1 MSNPLLKPN
10 DPRFRQP
17 AMRDQAGTNRF
28 GEEAEPSNEKI
39 AVGDAFATTSGDAR
53 PFDPRYEAQQPSRS
67 GILFVLGG
75 LGWIGAAVGVLALLE
90 WTATGWICP
99 LLGLG
104 PAGAAALLA
113 WEDLKAIRVG
123 AMADQNHPATR
134 LALWCGLLALVAC
147 AAIVGS
153 MIFRQMAFLPDVL

>member
-17 AMRDQAGTNRF
+17 AMRDEAGTNRF
-28 GEEAEPSNEKI
+28 GEEVEQGSEGRPG
-39 AVGDAFATTSGDAR
+39 GDAFATASGDAR
-53 PFDPRYEAQQPSRS
+53 PYDPQYEVQQPARS
-67 GILFVLGG
+67 GMLFVLGG

-104 PAGAAALLA
+104 PAAAAALLA
-113 WEDLKAIRVG
+113 WEDLKAIRAG
-123 AMADQNHPATR
+123 AMADQNRLATR